1 MVDEQDRELWDGL
14 LNGDPDAPRRLVDRK
29 LARIHA
35 LAYRVLGD
43 RSEAEDIAQETMLRT
58 WRRPPERRPGTS
70 DSLDA
75 WMHRVTMNLCLDRL
89 RRRRETP
96 VDTLPDTID
105 EGAGPDRVL
114 HSLDISDRIQATL
127 MRLPERQR
135 EAIVLCHFQELSN
148 IKAAEI
154 MGLSV
159 EAMESLLSRARRSLR
174 AALVDLTDRGS
185 DA

>member
-1 MVDEQDRELWDGL
+1 
-14 LNGDPDAPRRLVDRK
+14 
-29 LARIHA
+29 
-35 LAYRVLGD
+35 
-43 RSEAEDIAQETMLRT
+43 
-58 WRRPPERRPGTS
+58 
-70 DSLDA
+70 
-75 WMHRVTMNLCLDRL
+75 
-89 RRRRETP
+89 
-96 VDTLPDTID
+96 
-105 EGAGPDRVL
+105 VL

-135 EAIVLCHFQELSN
+135 EAIVLCHFQELSKL
-148 IKAAEI
+148 KAAEI